1 MVSCE
6 ALGAGAG
13 QYRGELGID
22 VCLVDEQY
30 DAEPVIRLDLH
41 GLKSHAVIDDPLGGI
56 DRPAGDA
63 RNIGHRIACLHYG
76 DAPELFERRVFAI
89 LLAAQPEQVLQGLV
103 QGPMQNALKGFVV
116 FDNDH
121 KGGAFLGIK
130 KAPGVHR
137 GLCVGFAG
145 KHVQERLRLAGSRTL
160 ILFTCWWRSLGYVG
174 SNREGKL

>member
-30 DAEPVIRLDLH
+30 DAEPVIRFDLH
-41 GLKSHAVIDDPLGGI
+41 RLKSHAVIDDPLGGI
-56 DRPAGDA
+56 DRPAGEA
-63 RNIGHRIACLHYG
+63 RDIGQRIARLHYD

-89 LLAAQPEQVLQGLV
+89 LLAAQPEQGFKGLV
-103 QGPMQNALKGFVV
+103 QGRVQNALKGVVV

-137 GLCVGFAG
+137 GRFVGFAG
-145 KHVQERLRLAGSRTL
+145 KCVQERPHLASSRTSV
-160 ILFTCWWRSLGYVG
+160 LFTCWLRSLGYVRG
-174 SNREGKL
+174 NREGKK